1 MAVLEKFNGNAPV
14 QVIDL
19 KDDEVVIGRLP
30 DCGIVL
36 DLQGVSR
43 KHAIIRRD
51 GLAHVLVDLYS
62 RNKTILNDEEVVP
75 DVPRRLREGDRI
87 VICDVEM
94 VFHEQYPVRGHDLVV
109 TDIPPDLSTIHML
122 DASRSE
128 FLEIAVRPEI
138 KLKAILEITRNL
150 SSTLKLES
158 VAPRILESLAEIF
171 PQAERCFLVLLKEGA
186 GEVDG
191 RPAIRQTFHHLRP
204 SRRPGGK
211 SGFGRAIDDDSRLS
225 ISRTIMNTVLKQRK
239 AVLSQDTGNDPNLP
253 TSASI
258 ADLKIR
264 SFMCAPLLTPDA
276 TTLGILQL
284 DTTDKRQFN
293 QEDLDLLVA
302 VAGQASIAIQNA
314 SMHETILARERLDRD
329 LRLAEQI
336 QKRFIPQDVPHPT
349 GYEFFAHY
357 QAAYEVGGD
366 FYDFVELPGN
376 RLAVALADVA
386 GKGVSAALM
395 MAKFSADARYC
406 LLAENE
412 PGRAADRLNELLMK
426 AGIEEKF
433 ITLCL
438 GVLDLECSRFTFCS
452 AGHPPIFVKR
462 RSGKVELVGDDIS
475 NLPLGILDDSHY
487 PQASV
492 DLQAGDVVMIYS
504 DGATDGRNNR
514 GELYDTA
521 EKPRLLQ
528 RFTTAVGGPEAVGKA
543 IVQDTREYSAG
554 VRQADDLTLVCFGP
568 VDGTPTSLASKPA
581 ARKA

>member
-1 MAVLEKFNGNAPV
+1 MAVLKKINGNSPV

-30 DCGIVL
+30 DCDIVL

-43 KHAIIRRD
+43 RHATVRRD
-51 GLAHVLVDLYS
+51 GLSYVLVDHES
-62 RNKTILNDEEVVP
+62 RNKTYLNDEEIP
-75 DVPRRLREGDRI
+75 PETPRRLREGDRI

-94 VFHEQYPVRGHDLVV
+94 VFFERYPVRDEDVIV
-109 TDIPPDLSTIHML
+109 TDASPDLSTIHML

-128 FLEIAVRPEI
+128 FLEVAVRPEV

-171 PQAERCFLVLLKEGA
+171 PQAERSFLVLLKDSS
-186 GEVDG
+186 GEVEG
-191 RPAIRQTFHHLRP
+191 RAAIRQTFHHLRP
-204 SRRPGGK
+204 SRRPGAK
-211 SGFGRAIDDDSRLS
+211 AAFGRPADDDSRLS

-258 ADLKIR
+258 ADLRIR
-264 SFMCAPLLTPDA
+264 SFMCAPLLTPDG
-276 TTLGILQL
+276 TPLGILQL

-302 VAGQASIAIQNA
+302 VAGQASIALQNA
-314 SMHETILARERLDRD
+314 TMHEAILTRERLDRD

-336 QKRFIPQDVPHPT
+336 QRRFIPQELPVAA

-357 QAAYEVGGD
+357 QSAYEVGGD
-366 FYDFVELPGN
+366 FYDFVELPGS
-376 RLAVALADVA
+376 RLAMALGDVA

-406 LLAENE
+406 LLSENE
-412 PGRAADRLNELLMK
+412 PGRAADKLNELLIK
-426 AGIEEKF
+426 ARIEEKF

-438 GVLDLECSRFTFCS
+438 GVLDLAGRRFTFSS
-452 AGHPPIFVKR
+452 AGHPPIFVR
-462 RSGKVELVGDDIS
+462 RHGGKVEMIGDAIS
-475 NLPLGILDDSHY
+475 NLPLGILEGLTY
-487 PQASV
+487 PQV
-492 DLQAGDVVMIYS
+492 TVELEVGDVVLIYS
-504 DGATDGRNNR
+504 DGATDGRNNL

-528 RFTTAVGGPEAVGKA
+528 RFHTAVGGPEAVGRA

-568 VDGTPTSLASKPA
+568 VSGGSATTKPPVG
-581 ARKA
+581 KA